1 MKNKHI
7 TKCLNSSAIQSVLW
21 NPLFVL
27 DVIESYHN
35 EYTLEEV
42 AKSVPKKS
50 FMNKRGIHI
59 SQIEESLIQC
69 TTERGQKDQ
78 EMRMKTLYIKLK
90 NEQHASNFIL
100 G

>member
-1 MKNKHI
+1 M
-7 TKCLNSSAIQSVLW
+7 SEQFFQSVLW
-21 NPLFVL
+21 NLWFVL

-59 SQIEESLIQC
+59 PQIEESSIKC